1 MIILSYVGKTSRESK
16 HITDLLHSKIVFT
29 FAVTSVFKGGP
40 GAGKKFAETRYILPA
55 LFFLPS

>member
-29 FAVTSVFKGGP
+29 FAITSFFKGEP
-40 GAGKKFAETRYILPA
+40 GAGKKMDAKPNILPA
-55 LFFLPS
+55 LTFLPS